1 MSDATTVRVAVV
13 QAAPVVLDAAAT
25 VAKACDLIGEAAAGG
40 ARLIAL
46 PEVFVALY
54 PSSRWAHACARFG
67 SAPAEL
73 HRRMWDAAVEIPGPL
88 TERLGAAARRARAW
102 VAIGVNERDLR
113 RPGTLWNTLLWLSPD
128 GRVAHRHRKLMPTL
142 HERVFWG
149 QGPGDDLD
157 PIATDIGRLGGLLCW
172 ENFMPAARQRLHAGG
187 VDFYLAPTAD
197 DRDIWVAAMR
207 TYAFEAGAFVLSP
220 VQYLR
225 RDAFPADFPLP
236 DELADCPDELLV
248 GNSVIVDPWG
258 NLLAGPVAGREEIL
272 YADCDTGAIL
282 AARRVFDVAGH
293 YSRPDLAAVPPAP

>member
-1 MSDATTVRVAVV
+1 
-13 QAAPVVLDAAAT
+13 
-25 VAKACDLIGEAAAGG
+25 
-40 ARLIAL
+40 
-46 PEVFVALY
+46 
-54 PSSRWAHACARFG
+54 
-67 SAPAEL
+67 
-73 HRRMWDAAVEIPGPL
+73 
-88 TERLGAAARRARAW
+88 
-102 VAIGVNERDLR
+102 
-113 RPGTLWNTLLWLSPD
+113 
-128 GRVAHRHRKLMPTL
+128 
-142 HERVFWG
+142 
-149 QGPGDDLD
+149 
-157 PIATDIGRLGGLLCW
+157 
-172 ENFMPAARQRLHAGG
+172 MPAARQRLHAGG

-236 DELADCPDELLV
+236 DELAACPDELLV

-272 YADCDTGAIL
+272 YADCDRGAIL